1 MNLFSGFKSY
11 TLQISLQKQENQML
25 FYLKGQLSKQEKSI
39 HLYLQDTTV
48 TTPQLHP
55 LFSWVRAGGT
65 RSNSWIFL
73 KQNYDIKDSKSLNNK
88 GRSSKCYVSPC
99 CWTKTKTNFSK
110 PTLSVAPWARQAL
123 PWMWLVSKQKSKWF
137 ILESWINTYFKRSS
151 QANFNSLTT

>member
-55 LFSWVRAGGT
+55 LFS
-65 RSNSWIFL
+65 
-73 KQNYDIKDSKSLNNK
+73 
-88 GRSSKCYVSPC
+88 
-99 CWTKTKTNFSK
+99 
-110 PTLSVAPWARQAL
+110 
-123 PWMWLVSKQKSKWF
+123 
-137 ILESWINTYFKRSS
+137 
-151 QANFNSLTT
+151 